1 MPPRAG
7 APRRPQT
14 SINVTVMMHRL
25 SPWDS
30 ESPEPAASV
39 CGSGGSRRQDGSGRV
54 CLLLQE
60 SVRGRRPRPPVMD
73 SSYCLASGRPAGS
86 YSHRFRLS
94 AMKNLR
100 KWTARKTVPGP
111 GPGAGGEEGCGR
123 GSGVFVKARNAHPR
137 PGSRLPR
144 RRARG
149 FSHISA
155 FSRSTC
161 AFAHSKE
168 EGGGRATVSRQ
179 RGL

>member
-1 MPPRAG
+1 MCER
-7 APRRPQT
+7 QT
-14 SINVTVMMHRL
+14 GPSPVLVMG
-25 SPWDS
+25 
-30 ESPEPAASV
+30 V
-39 CGSGGSRRQDGSGRV
+39 
-54 CLLLQE
+54 
-60 SVRGRRPRPPVMD
+60 
-73 SSYCLASGRPAGS
+73 
-86 YSHRFRLS
+86 
-94 AMKNLR
+94 
-100 KWTARKTVPGP
+100 ARKTVPGP

-123 GSGVFVKARNAHPR
+123 GAGVFIKARNAHPR

-155 FSRSTC
+155 FSRSTR

>member
-1 MPPRAG
+1 MEQLAAG
-7 APRRPQT
+7 MSTLTEVP
-14 SINVTVMMHRL
+14 
-25 SPWDS
+25 D
-30 ESPEPAASV
+30 
-39 CGSGGSRRQDGSGRV
+39 
-54 CLLLQE
+54 LLLKAKAAIEDTFAEPIPQAA
-60 SVRGRRPRPPVMD
+60 VANMQVPPT
-73 SSYCLASGRPAGS
+73 LAAGS
-86 YSHRFRLS
+86 SGFLQDVPVNFDACGTLDHGVP
-94 AMKNLR
+94 NLR
-100 KWTARKTVPGP
+100 KWAARKTVPGP

-123 GSGVFVKARNAHPR
+123 GAGVFIKARNAHPR

-155 FSRSTC
+155 FSRSTR